1 MYVIEMLSINTTAV
15 RLTLAITGF
24 ILTSLGI
31 AIPMYYKSFTENG
44 ERFEASVVKIR
55 ETQNYTKNLIQVVP
69 VVEYMIDGRLRKAE
83 HFLPV
88 FKNTLD
94 FTVGDTITIIVNPK
108 HPATFMLESYDIKT
122 LRKNYWIVLLL
133 GIAFIAAAVIAYIFF

>member
-1 MYVIEMLSINTTAV
+1 MYVIEMLSINPTAV
-15 RLTLAITGF
+15 KLTLAITGF

-44 ERFEASVVKIR
+44 ELFEASVVKIR
-55 ETQNYTKNLIQVVP
+55 ETQNYNKKLIQVVP
-69 VVEYMIDGRLRKAE
+69 VVEYTVDGRLRKAE

-108 HPATFMLESYDIKT
+108 HPATFMLESYDIKA
-122 LRKNYWIVLLL
+122 LRTNFRIILLL

>member
-1 MYVIEMLSINTTAV
+1 MYVIEMLSINATAV
-15 RLTLAITGF
+15 KLTLAMMGF
-24 ILTSLGI
+24 VFTALGI
-31 AIPMYYKSFTENG
+31 AMQIYYKSFTENG
-44 ERFEASVVKIR
+44 ELFEASVVKIR
-55 ETQNYTKNLIQVVP
+55 ETQNYNKKLIQVVP
-69 VVEYMIDGRLRKAE
+69 VVEYTVDGRLRKAE

-122 LRKNYWIVLLL
+122 LGKNYWIVLLP